1 LARNLA
7 SLSIDG
13 YYHHQPIIYLVA
25 HHFTGLTT
33 TFLRRR
39 SMKPVK
45 NSIFAALLLCVLA
58 FRTFAGDIQTPGAA
72 APPPPPPTNVVVTS
86 SEGGAEPSLGSNAE
100 QPGETVET
108 SDYLLFEAL
117 AALLSLY

>member
-1 LARNLA
+1 MDIIITNQL
-7 SLSIDG
+7 
-13 YYHHQPIIYLVA
+13 IYLVA

-45 NSIFAALLLCVLA
+45 NFVFALLLV
-58 FRTFAGDIQTPGAA
+58 FAISVHASAGEMPIPPGPE
-72 APPPPPPTNVVVTS
+72 PPPRATTTASDETTPSTS
-86 SEGGAEPSLGSNAE
+86 DPYSEQS
-100 QPGETVET
+100 GETIET

-117 AALLSLY
+117 KALLSLY